1 VAPGEDPVDRGH
13 ECRVEGVMKLLT
25 PQDVAAEGVPLL
37 VAAVLVGNGVSL
49 KTFLQLEDIP
59 VAKRVMIAVQYLVR
73 TDRKLLN
80 DWLGDIV
87 ECVTR
92 RQDGEQWAHKHTS
105 GIDSDTRVAV
115 YAARA
120 VNTDA
125 ADAAAEAVAAAA
137 DAAICDIVKETSA
150 VPYAVYVIYAAADA
164 DTSAY
169 SDADAVAYADARQA
183 SYAWQLQAILH
194 IIEGTP

>member
-1 VAPGEDPVDRGH
+1 
-13 ECRVEGVMKLLT
+13 MKLLT

-92 RQDGEQWAHKHTS
+92 RHALHCRVPETEKWAAAWLDGEQWAHKHTS